1 MHKVPLLKFVITI
14 FQNFTSSWRLVV
26 PHIKY
31 LIVMFAVISMRVI
44 FASKVG
50 FHGHQPPLIQG
61 TQEDVKAYY
70 NLRNETK
77 RDENLNIFISSRNF
91 YFANHK
97 HISISQLQ
105 ISIFKITSIFPFR
118 KLQISKWKYANDL
131 QSRNL

>member
-26 PHIKY
+26 PRIKY

-61 TQEDVKAYY
+61 TQEDGKAYY

-97 HISISQLQ
+97 HISISQ
-105 ISIFKITSIFPFR
+105 ITDF
-118 KLQISKWKYANDL
+118 
-131 QSRNL
+131 

>member
-1 MHKVPLLKFVITI
+1 
-14 FQNFTSSWRLVV
+14 
-26 PHIKY
+26 
-31 LIVMFAVISMRVI
+31 MFAVISMRVI

-61 TQEDVKAYY
+61 TQEDGKAYY

-105 ISIFKITSIFPFR
+105 IYIFKITSIFPFR
-118 KLQISKWKYANDL
+118 KLQISKWKYANNL

>member
-1 MHKVPLLKFVITI
+1 
-14 FQNFTSSWRLVV
+14 
-26 PHIKY
+26 
-31 LIVMFAVISMRVI
+31 MFAVTSMRVI

-61 TQEDVKAYY
+61 TQEDGKAYY

-97 HISISQLQ
+97 HISISQITDLNGNMLM
-105 ISIFKITSIFPFR
+105 ICKVEICNLRNKIILGLRGR
-118 KLQISKWKYANDL
+118 K
-131 QSRNL
+131 

>member
-31 LIVMFAVISMRVI
+31 LIVMIAVISMRVI

-61 TQEDVKAYY
+61 TQEDGKAYY

-77 RDENLNIFISSRNF
+77 RDENLNIFISSKKF
-91 YFANHK
+91 LFCK
-97 HISISQLQ
+97 S
-105 ISIFKITSIFPFR
+105 
-118 KLQISKWKYANDL
+118 
-131 QSRNL
+131 